1 MRKLE
6 FEAETLI
13 KMYHDSVIK
22 LAFDLKTQASPK
34 AIKEAKEW
42 HDILKIELL
51 NRCNSKQN

>member
-6 FEAETLI
+6 FEAETLL

-34 AIKEAKEW
+34 TIREAKEW
-42 HDILKIELL
+42 HDILKRELL
-51 NRCNSKQN
+51 NRCNSN